1 MDDLVSSQCNRL
13 QTGRTEAV
21 DRGAPNRRGQARQ
34 HGGDSRDVAAL
45 RTMRLPATEHDILY
59 LAGIEAGSL
68 AQNVFDAVG
77 RKIIRASHV
86 ERAPERLG

>member
-1 MDDLVSSQCNRL
+1 
-13 QTGRTEAV
+13 
-21 DRGAPNRRGQARQ
+21 
-34 HGGDSRDVAAL
+34 
-45 RTMRLPATEHDILY
+45 MRLPATEHDILY